1 MTQSD
6 HWPWYAFIYRFGG
19 PQVTFWLWILSLL
32 GVWLFFKDA
41 AITILNRRPQV
52 RSVADASSGQM
63 YWQSWVMVEGTEIKD
78 VRKLL
83 GRKGESSIPLRILL
97 DPSDPAAIYWRSLA
111 KLAADL
117 GPKPD
122 SDSKLGME
130 FQSILTTFNKDR
142 DKKYIPWRAMI
153 LHEDSDTAPISSET
167 NLADPLTPNEI
178 TEDIGPLA
186 LEELKFQKRVALIR
200 ENITPSVKYQ
210 GVLDQSTGVQ
220 KKRIH
225 KQLAIN
231 VSNQSLRIGRKPSKR
246 SLIIFNLS
254 FSTLLMLLA
263 GLQGAI
269 RRDAALSEAGAL
281 KKKMAEDPPT

>member
-1 MTQSD
+1 MTQRN

-41 AITILNRRPQV
+41 AITILNRKPQV

-63 YWQSWVMVEGTEIKD
+63 YWQSWVSVEGTEIKD
-78 VRKLL
+78 ARKLL
-83 GRKGESSIPLRILL
+83 GRKGESGIPLRILL
-97 DPSDPAAIYWRSLA
+97 DPSDPAAIYWRELA

-122 SDSKLGME
+122 SDSGKGME

-167 NLADPLTPNEI
+167 NLADPLTPSEI
-178 TEDIGPLA
+178 TEDMGPLA
-186 LEELKFQKRVALIR
+186 LEELKFQKRVKLVA
-200 ENITPSVKYQ
+200 ENIRATEKHL
-210 GVLDQSTGVQ
+210 GVLDKSTGVQ
-220 KKRIH
+220 VKRIH

-231 VSNQSLRIGRKPSKR
+231 VSNQSLRIGRKPSKN
-246 SLIIFNLS
+246 SLILFTLS
-254 FSTLLMLLA
+254 FMTLLMLLA

-269 RRDAALSEAGAL
+269 RRDAALSELAVEPE
-281 KKKMAEDPPT
+281 KPDAETPT

>member
-1 MTQSD
+1 MTQSN

-32 GVWLFFKDA
+32 GVWLFFQDA
-41 AITILNRRPQV
+41 AMTILNRKPQV

-63 YWQSWVMVEGTEIKD
+63 YWQSWVMVEGTEIKN

-97 DPSDPAAIYWRSLA
+97 DPSDPAAIYWRGLA

-122 SDSKLGME
+122 SDSEKGME

-153 LHEDSDTAPISSET
+153 LYEDSDTAPISSET
-167 NLADPLTPNEI
+167 NLAEPLTPSEV
-178 TEDIGPLA
+178 TDDMGPLA
-186 LEELKFQKRVALIR
+186 LEELKFQKRVALVR
-200 ENITPSVKYQ
+200 ENITSTEKYQ
-210 GVLDQSTGVQ
+210 GVLD
-220 KKRIH
+220 IH
-225 KQLAIN
+225 SQLAIN
-231 VSNQSLRIGRKPSKR
+231 VSNQSLRIGRKPSKS
-246 SLIIFNLS
+246 SLIIFTLS
-254 FSTLLMLLA
+254 FMILLMLLA

-269 RRDAALSEAGAL
+269 KRDAALSEASAL
-281 KKKMAEDPPT
+281 REKLRSESPT